1 MRGYLISITCQQQLI
16 VNATGDLFCLCYK
29 NMSYQTDYCVLYL
42 STRKRILIACDSQEC
57 VKIEEA
63 GCDCQWESLFSS
75 ANMNA
80 FAKISEDGKM
90 T

>member
-1 MRGYLISITCQQQLI
+1 MRGYLSSITCQQQLI

-42 STRKRILIACDSQEC
+42 NTRKHILIACDSQEC
-57 VKIEEA
+57 VKIQETVY
-63 GCDCQWESLFSS
+63 DCQMESLFSS

-80 FAKISEDGKM
+80 FAKINEDRKM